1 MLWQDATD
9 TLRSLVETPRFGLVT
24 DVDGTISPIVDNPD
38 DARVTS
44 RNRALLEQLGQELPL
59 VAVISGRAAADVHDR
74 VGLPHVLYIGNHGF
88 EQWAIERAEPEAV
101 PEVAVFRPALEKA
114 IDALRPKLIPGMRLE
129 DKAWTLSLHYRQT
142 DDPDVVAETYRPIV
156 EQVVDEFGLVLSEGR
171 KVFELRPPIHI
182 NKGTALSTL
191 AAEYELDALMFVGDD
206 TTDVDAFVEARHM
219 REEDRCRAYGVG
231 VLSSS
236 TPDPVLENADVLVE
250 GVLGVESLF
259 DWLLT
264 VRKASS
270 T

>member
-1 MLWQDATD
+1 MLWQDAND
-9 TLRSLVETPRFGLVT
+9 TLKALAKTPRFGLVT
-24 DVDGTISPIVDNPD
+24 DVDGTISPIVPNPD
-38 DARVTS
+38 DARVTARS
-44 RNRALLEQLGQELPL
+44 RALLEQLGQELPL

-142 DDPDVVAETYRPIV
+142 ADPDTAAATYRPIV
-156 EQVVDEFGLVLSEGR
+156 QQIANELGLVMSEGR

-182 NKGTALSTL
+182 NKGTAFSTL
-191 AAEYELDALMFVGDD
+191 ATEYELAAALFIGDD

-219 REEDRCRAYGVG
+219 RAEGRCRAYGVG
-231 VLSSS
+231 VLSPS
-236 TPDPVLENADVLVE
+236 TPDSVLENADVLAE
-250 GVLGVESLF
+250 GVLGVEALF

-264 VRKASS
+264 ARRASS